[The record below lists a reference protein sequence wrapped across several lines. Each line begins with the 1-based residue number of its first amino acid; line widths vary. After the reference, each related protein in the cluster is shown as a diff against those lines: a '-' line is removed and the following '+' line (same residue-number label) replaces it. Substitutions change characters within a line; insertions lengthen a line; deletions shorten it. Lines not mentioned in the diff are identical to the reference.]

1 MLNRPLLKAVA
12 KSRMANTGLKI
23 YFYTLFVMVISAIP
37 DVIIQLKLPAAP
49 LAMAYEGGSLQE
61 MMEYFERA
69 AQDMRL
75 PLIAGV
81 VLMVY
86 NIFVSIINIG
96 YCRVC
101 LMTAREEQIAFRDIF
116 EAFGF
121 WVKAILLTLVQGILI
136 MLGTLCFVIPGIILS
151 FSYSQTTFVLI
162 DDPDMGIFEILRTSR
177 EMMEGHKIEFFV
189 FDLSYILWNMLTAV
203 IGVASVFVLPYMN
216 VGRALYYEH
225 LCGYQRFTFR
235 QQSAPPTDSDTDE

>member
-1 MLNRPLLKAVA
+1 MLNRPLLKTVA

-23 YFYTLFVMVISAIP
+23 YFYTLFVMVVSAIP
-37 DVIIQLKLPAAP
+37 DVIIQLRMPALPINYA
-49 LAMAYEGGSLQE
+49 GGSLQE

-69 AQDMRL
+69 AQDMSL

-121 WVKAILLTLVQGILI
+121 WVKAILLTLVQGIII

-203 IGVASVFVLPYMN
+203 IGVASVFVMPYMN

>member
-37 DVIIQLKLPAAP
+37 DVIIRLKLPAAP
-49 LAMAYEGGSLQE
+49 LAYAGDSLQE

-69 AQDMRL
+69 ALDMRI

-121 WVKAILLTLVQGILI
+121 WVKAILLTLVQGIIIL
-136 MLGTLCFVIPGIILS
+136 LGTLCFVIPGIILS

-162 DDPDMGIFEILRTSR
+162 DNPDMGIFKILRTSR

>member
-1 MLNRPLLKAVA
+1 MLNRPLLKTVA

-23 YFYTLFVMVISAIP
+23 YFYTLFIMVVTAIP
-37 DVIIQLKLPAAP
+37 DVIIQLNMPALPLNYVGNSFEA
-49 LAMAYEGGSLQE
+49 
-61 MMEYFERA
+61 MMEYFVQA
-69 AQDMRL
+69 SQDMSV

-96 YCRVC
+96 YSRVC

-121 WVKAILLTLVQGILI
+121 WVKAVLLMLVQGIIIL
-136 MLGTLCFVIPGIILS
+136 LGTLCFIVPGIILS

-162 DDPDMGIFEILRTSR
+162 DNPDMGIFEILSTSR
-177 EMMEGHKIEFFV
+177 EMMDGHKFEFFV
-189 FDLSYILWNMLTAV
+189 FELSYILWNMLTAV
-203 IGVASVFVLPYMN
+203 IGVASVFVLPYMH

-225 LCGYQRFTFR
+225 LCGYQRFGFR
-235 QQSAPPTDSDTDE
+235 QQNTPDAGSDTDTNE

>member
-37 DVIIQLKLPAAP
+37 EAIIQLKFPVNT
-49 LAMAYEGGSLQE
+49 LAYAGDSLQE

-69 AQDMRL
+69 AQDMSL

-121 WVKAILLTLVQGILI
+121 WVKAILLTLVQGIII

-162 DDPDMGIFEILRTSR
+162 DNPDMGIFKILRTSR

>member
-37 DVIIQLKLPAAP
+37 DVIIQLKLPVAP
-49 LAMAYEGGSLQE
+49 LAYAGDSLQE

-69 AQDMRL
+69 AQDMSL
-75 PLIAGV
+75 PLVAGV

-121 WVKAILLTLVQGILI
+121 WVKAILLTLVQGIIIL
-136 MLGTLCFVIPGIILS
+136 LGTLCFIIPGIILS

-162 DDPDMGIFEILRTSR
+162 DNPDMGIFKILRTSR

>member
-37 DVIIQLKLPAAP
+37 DVIIQLKFPVNT
-49 LAMAYEGGSLQE
+49 LAYAGDSLQE

-69 AQDMRL
+69 AQDMSL

-121 WVKAILLTLVQGILI
+121 WVKAILLTLVQGIII

-162 DDPDMGIFEILRTSR
+162 DNPDMGIFKILRTSR

-189 FDLSYILWNMLTAV
+189 FELSYILWNMLTAV

>member
-1 MLNRPLLKAVA
+1 MLNRPLLKTVA

-23 YFYTLFVMVISAIP
+23 YFYTLFVMVVTAIP
-37 DVIIQLKLPAAP
+37 DVIIQLNMPALPINYA
-49 LAMAYEGGSLQE
+49 GGFEE
-61 MMEYFERA
+61 MMEYFEQVS
-69 AQDMRL
+69 QDMSI
-75 PLIAGV
+75 PLMAGV

-86 NIFVSIINIG
+86 NIFVSIINVG

-121 WVKAILLTLVQGILI
+121 WVKAVLLMLVQGIII
-136 MLGTLCFVIPGIILS
+136 MLGTLCFVVPGIILS

-162 DDPDMGIFEILRTSR
+162 DNPDMGIFEILRRSR
-177 EMMEGHKIEFFV
+177 KMMDGHKIEFFV
-189 FDLSYILWNMLTAV
+189 FDISYILWNMLTAV
-203 IGVASVFVLPYMN
+203 IGVAAVFVLPYMN

-225 LCGYQRFTFR
+225 LCGYQRFGFR
-235 QQSAPPTDSDTDE
+235 QQNTPDADSDTDTNE

>member
-37 DVIIQLKLPAAP
+37 DVIIRLKFPVNT
-49 LAMAYEGGSLQE
+49 LAYAGDSLQE

-69 AQDMRL
+69 AQDMSL

-121 WVKAILLTLVQGILI
+121 WVKAILLTLVQGIII

-162 DDPDMGIFEILRTSR
+162 DNPDMGIFKILRTSR

>member
-1 MLNRPLLKAVA
+1 MLNRPLLTAVA

-37 DVIIQLKLPAAP
+37 DVIIQLNMPALPINYA
-49 LAMAYEGGSLQE
+49 GGFEE
-61 MMEYFERA
+61 MMEYFEQA
-69 AQDMRL
+69 SQDMSV

-96 YCRVC
+96 YSRVC

-121 WVKAILLTLVQGILI
+121 WVKAVLLMLVQGIIIL
-136 MLGTLCFVIPGIILS
+136 LGTLCFIVPGIILS

-162 DDPDMGIFEILRTSR
+162 DNPDAGIFEILRTSR
-177 EMMEGHKIEFFV
+177 EMMDGHKIEFFV
-189 FDLSYILWNMLTAV
+189 FELSYILWNMLTAV
-203 IGVASVFVLPYMN
+203 IGVASVFVLPYMH

-225 LCGYQRFTFR
+225 LCGYQRFGFR

>member
-37 DVIIQLKLPAAP
+37 DVIIQLKFPVAT
-49 LAMAYEGGSLQE
+49 LAYAGDSLQE

-69 AQDMRL
+69 ALDMRL

-121 WVKAILLTLVQGILI
+121 WVKAILLTLVQGIII

-162 DDPDMGIFEILRTSR
+162 DNPDMGIFKILRTSR

-189 FDLSYILWNMLTAV
+189 FDLSYILWNMLTAI

-235 QQSAPPTDSDTDE
+235 PQSAPPTDSDTDE